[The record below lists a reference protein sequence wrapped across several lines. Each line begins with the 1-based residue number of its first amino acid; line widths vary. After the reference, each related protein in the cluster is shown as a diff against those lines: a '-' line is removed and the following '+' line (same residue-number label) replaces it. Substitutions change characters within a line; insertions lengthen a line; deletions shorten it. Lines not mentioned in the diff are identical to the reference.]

1 MESTNKNNP
10 TEFNDNRISLFV
22 AQSGKCAVSG
32 LNINP
37 LNMEV
42 HHIDMNRK
50 NNEYKNLVIIQKS
63 VHKLVHVVREDVIA
77 KYLNEL
83 NLDDKGLKK
92 LNKLR
97 NKIGN
102 SKVIIAK

>member
-1 MESTNKNNP
+1 M
-10 TEFNDNRISLFV
+10 
-22 AQSGKCAVSG
+22 SG

-50 NNEYKNLVIIQKS
+50 NNEYKNLIIIHKS

>member
-1 MESTNKNNP
+1 
-10 TEFNDNRISLFV
+10 
-22 AQSGKCAVSG
+22 
-32 LNINP
+32 
-37 LNMEV
+37 
-42 HHIDMNRK
+42 MNRK
-50 NNEYKNLVIIQKS
+50 NNEYKNLIIIHKS

-102 SKVIIAK
+102 SEVNIAK